1 MFLIEDNITTRRVR
15 ETTVAVGK
23 QEELYLCVC
32 SLSYPACKEHAPNY
46 FVIFGLSGSTVFF
59 PHYLTNGTIF
69 LKIITE
75 HETCV
80 FIFSTCFVW
89 NKYIAF

>member
-1 MFLIEDNITTRRVR
+1 MFLIGDNITTRRVR

-32 SLSYPACKEHAPNY
+32 VCAAVVIQHAKSMRRII
-46 FVIFGLSGSTVFF
+46 VIFGLSGSTVFF

-69 LKIITE
+69 LKVITE

-80 FIFSTCFVW
+80 LIFSTCFV
-89 NKYIAF
+89 